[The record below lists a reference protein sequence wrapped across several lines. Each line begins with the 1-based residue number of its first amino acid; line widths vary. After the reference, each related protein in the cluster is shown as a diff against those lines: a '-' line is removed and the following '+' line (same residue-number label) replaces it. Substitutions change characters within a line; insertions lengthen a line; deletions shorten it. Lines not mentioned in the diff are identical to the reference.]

1 MKTTTTSIAL
11 YIAFLASCLAA
22 PTPLGNGAVAAVE
35 GAAAVVLEDRGAA
48 TRSGDITYYDV
59 GMGSCGYDDSGKGN
73 SDNIVAVSPD
83 VMGGSGASA
92 CGRKVTIKGPN
103 GEVTATVRDK
113 CVSCGNGSIDVSAKV
128 FKDVVGDLG
137 VGRSAVTWSFQ
148 Q

>member
-1 MKTTTTSIAL
+1 MKTTAAAVTVF
-11 YIAFLASCLAA
+11 IAFLARCLAA

-35 GAAAVVLEDRGAA
+35 GADAVVLAHRDTA
-48 TRSGDITYYDV
+48 TKSGDITYYDV
-59 GMGSCGYDDSGKGN
+59 GMGSCGHDDSGKGD
-73 SDNIVAVSPD
+73 SEYIVAVSPG
-83 VMGGSGASA
+83 VMGGTGDDNA

-113 CVSCGNGSIDVSAKV
+113 CVSCGNGSIDVSPKV

-148 Q
+148 

>member
-1 MKTTTTSIAL
+1 MKTTATAVTV

-22 PTPLGNGAVAAVE
+22 PTPLGTGAVAAVE
-35 GAAAVVLEDRGAA
+35 GANAVVLEDRGAA
-48 TRSGDITYYDV
+48 TKSGDITYYDV
-59 GMGSCGYDDSGKGN
+59 GMGSCGHDDSGKGD
-73 SDNIVAVSPD
+73 SENIVAVSPG
-83 VMGGSGASA
+83 VMGGGDDSA

-103 GEVTATVRDK
+103 GEVTAIVRDK

-148 Q
+148 